1 MGDIVL
7 DSFDDRYGYS
17 IPQSGGKSKM
27 DLDFLHI
34 GIGGGESL
42 FKLDESKQHSP
53 AKKFFYF
60 FRKCKSF
67 LRKNVSIAIEGRVG
81 LL

>member
-53 AKKFFYF
+53 AKKFFIF
-60 FRKCKSF
+60 FG
-67 LRKNVSIAIEGRVG
+67 NVNPFCEKMC
-81 LL
+81 L